1 MCYNAHYLIGGPALW
16 LFLIPILS
24 QSPQIPSYRQLQVI
38 VADFDCHRLLKMCLT
53 LQKLFMILWCQKK
66 KTRVHAQGLEQ
77 NYSIVACKIER
88 VGANKF
94 AYGVRIQ
101 NYLLKASFH
110 GLRSR
115 DSGRGVLFYE
125 ATHVV
130 ACENRSAHNFRFE
143 IGMWTF
149 CPHTQDNLQRSLIL
163 KLFPLI
169 LWAFSSDLVY
179 RAVL

>member
-1 MCYNAHYLIGGPALW
+1 MIVTHSYFVVVASDPFLPPTTGSSSRFWLPPFIENVFNTTKTCYDIMM
-16 LFLIPILS
+16 S
-24 QSPQIPSYRQLQVI
+24 
-38 VADFDCHRLLKMCLT
+38 
-53 LQKLFMILWCQKK
+53 KK
-66 KTRVHAQGLEQ
+66 DRVHAQWLEQ

-149 CPHTQDNLQRSLIL
+149 CPHTQDNMQRSLIL